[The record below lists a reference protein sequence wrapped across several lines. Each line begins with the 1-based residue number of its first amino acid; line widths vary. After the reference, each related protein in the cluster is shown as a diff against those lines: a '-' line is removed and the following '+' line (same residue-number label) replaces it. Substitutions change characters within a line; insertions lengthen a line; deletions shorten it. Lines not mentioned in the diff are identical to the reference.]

1 MTAGDRV
8 ATGPTTDPPEPT
20 QPVHVI
26 GGSPAYVAGEPAA
39 SRDVQPPA
47 WVTVGRP
54 ADEEL
59 DEAPLGTR
67 RVVIRLVAGIVV
79 VLVAVTIG
87 GSLAA
92 RRLAER
98 EAVNDSAAIANV
110 LAETVVQPALTDG
123 LLAGDESAQETFD
136 ELVRD
141 RVLGNDVVRVKIW
154 GPDGK
159 VLYADQPEL
168 IGRTFPLDAE
178 EREVLGEPRTVAEIS
193 DLDRAENAL
202 DRDIGNKLV
211 EVYRPVWTESGQ
223 EALFE
228 IYTPYEQVSQRTG
241 QLWRGFAGVTLSSLL
256 LFVVLLAPLVWHLIS
271 RARRDQRQRELL
283 LQRAVDASDA
293 ERRRIAATL
302 HDGPVQDLAAS
313 SFVIAG
319 ATANAES
326 MGRHG
331 LAEELRGVAGTVR
344 ASIRALR
351 TLLVDIYPP
360 SLAQAG
366 LAVALPDL
374 AQTVRVTRAERGGG
388 TRLRGGAGS
397 PARPGA
403 AGLPGGAGD
412 PAQRGQACDA
422 VHRPRLPRARGGRR
436 GPRRGRRRAGLRSRS
451 SAGRPRERSLRAAAA
466 GRARGH
472 TEERCCRWPLLPG
485 AAPTG
490 ACVCIPASRP
500 ARHTVRR
507 TVQWTTTIG
516 RVSDDQGAAGR

>member
-1 MTAGDRV
+1 M

-20 QPVHVI
+20 QPVRVI
-26 GGSPAYVAGEPAA
+26 GGSPASVAGESPASA
-39 SRDVQPPA
+39 DTRAPL
-47 WVTVGRP
+47 WVTVGGP
-54 ADEEL
+54 ADRTL

-67 RVVIRLVAGIVV
+67 RVLFRLVAGIVL
-79 VLVAVTIG
+79 VLVVVTIG

-98 EAVNDSAAIANV
+98 EAVNDSADIADV

-123 LLAGDESAQETFD
+123 LLAGDEAAQQRFD
-136 ELVRD
+136 ALIRD
-141 RVLGNDVVRVKIW
+141 RVLGDDVVRVKIW
-154 GPDGK
+154 SPEGE
-159 VLYADQPEL
+159 VLYADQAGL
-168 IGRTFPLDAE
+168 VGRTFSLDPE
-178 EREVLGEPRTVAEIS
+178 EREVLDDPRTVAEIS

-211 EVYRPVWTESGQ
+211 EVYRPVWTDSGQ

-228 IYTPYEQVSQRTG
+228 IYTPYEQVSERTG

-256 LFVVLLAPLVWHLIS
+256 LFVVLLAPLVWNLVS

-283 LQRAVDASDA
+283 LERAVDASDA

-302 HDGPVQDLAAS
+302 HDGPVQDLAAT

-331 LAEELRGVAGTVR
+331 LAEELRGVAGSVR

-374 AQTVRVTRAERGGG
+374 AQTVRAPGLNVVVEPVSDEQLGLHPDQERLVYRVAQETLRNAAKHATPCTVRVSLGREQDQVVLDVVDDGRGFDPEAVLADPDDGHFGLRLLAELAATGGG
-388 TRLRGGAGS
+388 TLQVASAPGRGTHWRLRVS
-397 PARPGA
+397 
-403 AGLPGGAGD
+403 AGD
-412 PAQRGQACDA
+412 PA
-422 VHRPRLPRARGGRR
+422 
-436 GPRRGRRRAGLRSRS
+436 GPSYGPAYGNHHDRAG
-451 SAGRPRERSLRAAAA
+451 E
-466 GRARGH
+466 
-472 TEERCCRWPLLPG
+472 
-485 AAPTG
+485 
-490 ACVCIPASRP
+490 
-500 ARHTVRR
+500 
-507 TVQWTTTIG
+507 
-516 RVSDDQGAAGR
+516 

>member
-1 MTAGDRV
+1 MSSEAPRRT
-8 ATGPTTDPPEPT
+8 PPGSRPCPRT
-20 QPVHVI
+20 RSRRR
-26 GGSPAYVAGEPAA
+26 GSPWA
-39 SRDVQPPA
+39 SLL
-47 WVTVGRP
+47 
-54 ADEEL
+54 EEAL

-67 RVVIRLVAGIVV
+67 RVLFRLVAGIVV

-98 EAVNDSAAIANV
+98 EAVNDSADIADV

-123 LLAGDESAQETFD
+123 LLAGDEAAQQRFD

-141 RVLGNDVVRVKIW
+141 RVLGDDVVRVKIW
-154 GPDGK
+154 SPDGK
-159 VLYADQPEL
+159 VLYADQSEL

-178 EREVLGEPRTVAEIS
+178 EREVLSEPRTVAEIS

-211 EVYRPVWTESGQ
+211 EVYRPVWTASGQ

-228 IYTPYEQVSQRTG
+228 IYTPYERVSQRTG

-256 LFVVLLAPLVWHLIS
+256 LFVVLLAPLVWHLLS

-283 LQRAVDASDA
+283 LERAVDASDA

-302 HDGPVQDLAAS
+302 HDGPVQDLAAT

-331 LAEELRGVAGTVR
+331 LAEELRGVAGSVR

-374 AQTVRVTRAERGGG
+374 AQTVR
-388 TRLRGGAGS
+388 S
-397 PARPGA
+397 PGLHVVVEPVSDEELGPAARPGA
-403 AGLPGGAGD
+403 TGLPGGAGD

-422 VHRPRLPRARGGRR
+422 VHRPASPSDGRR
-436 GPRRGRRRAGLRSRS
+436 TRGARRGRRRPGLRSRGR
-451 SAGRPRERSLRAAAA
+451 AGRSGERPLRAAGA
-466 GRARGH
+466 GRARRPPEAG
-472 TEERCCRWPLLPG
+472 RCRWRLLPG
-485 AAPTG
+485 TAPTG
-490 ACVCIPASRP
+490 GCAC
-500 ARHTVRR
+500 RR
-507 TVQWTTTIG
+507 TVRG
-516 RVSDDQGAAGR
+516 RRRSGG